1 MAEGRHK
8 RPPAPVIIVVLLLLL
23 GGGTWWWWSTNQTVV
38 VDNTLRASG
47 SAESREYQITPALTG
62 RVTAV
67 KIAEGDTVKAG
78 QLLVRLDTKA
88 LTLQLNQAKQ
98 GVKAAEAA
106 VTNAK
111 NDEDATNADVKA
123 AQARL
128 AQAKAAVDLA
138 RVQLS
143 FAVVK
148 APRGGTI
155 VSLTTNVG
163 QNAAPG
169 RAVVTMT
176 DPADVFVRV
185 FVPEPRIGQVSVG
198 QAVTVSS
205 GSTPDITGKVTF
217 IASTAEFTP
226 NTVQTED
233 QRVNLV
239 FEVRVRLDDTSQIK
253 AGMPADVAFG

>member
-8 RPPAPVIIVVLLLLL
+8 RPPAPVIAIVLLLI
-23 GGGTWWWWSTNQTVV
+23 GGGTWWWWSTNQTVA
-38 VDNTLRASG
+38 VDDTLRASG

-67 KIAEGDTVKAG
+67 KVAEGDTVKAG
-78 QLLVRLDTKA
+78 AQLVRLDTKA

-128 AQAKAAVDLA
+128 AQAKAAVGLA
-138 RVQLS
+138 GVQLS
-143 FAVVK
+143 YAVVK
-148 APRGGTI
+148 APRAGTI

-169 RAVVTMT
+169 RTIVTMT

-198 QAVTVSS
+198 QEVTVSS
-205 GSTPDITGKVTF
+205 DSTSDITGRVTF

-239 FEVRVRLDDTSQIK
+239 FEVRVQLDDTSQIK
-253 AGMPADVAFG
+253 AGMPADVSFG